1 MVLSPDA
8 PVFIPR
14 CNMQEARFM
23 DGIQQQISSTEV
35 AMAVEYFSDS
45 RKISANIPT
54 NLMRKLRSTNDI
66 IYQCTNNR
74 KKTMIIMR
82 GLPGSGKSYLAR

>member
-23 DGIQQQISSTEV
+23 DGIRQQISATEV

>member
-1 MVLSPDA
+1 
-8 PVFIPR
+8 
-14 CNMQEARFM
+14 M
-23 DGIQQQISSTEV
+23 DGIRQQISATEV